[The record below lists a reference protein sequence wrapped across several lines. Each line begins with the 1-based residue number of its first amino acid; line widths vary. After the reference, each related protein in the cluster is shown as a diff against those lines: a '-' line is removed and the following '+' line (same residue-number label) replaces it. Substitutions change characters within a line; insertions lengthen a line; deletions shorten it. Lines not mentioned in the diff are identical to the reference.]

1 MKLKQVVAFSV
12 ALGAAGLAVVL
23 TSGYMESLRQSAKV
37 TTAAPAQKTVPVV
50 VAARKLTHGRLIT
63 RNDLKVTNW
72 PQNLAP
78 EGAFRSLTAIFG
90 ANQTRVALSHFA
102 ANEVITKGRISG
114 PGQRP
119 SMAYLL
125 NKGMRAVSVRIDAV
139 LGVGGFISPGDRVD
153 LVLTERA
160 NEADPDSVGT
170 ARVLL
175 KNIRVLAIDQQT
187 EDPEFKPKIAST
199 ATLEVALDD
208 ARKIA
213 LAATVG
219 SISLALRSS
228 ALEAQ
233 ADVAPAKV
241 KAVKPPPRN
250 PSKTVVVIRSAKPTE
265 YTVPILQAGMLQ

>member
-78 EGAFRSLTAIFG
+78 EGAFRSL
-90 ANQTRVALSHFA
+90 NQTRVALSHFA

-175 KNIRVLAIDQQT
+175 KNMRVLAIDQQT

-265 YTVPILQAGMLQ
+265 YTVPVLQAGMLQ